1 MWADSLSRS
10 KYYQLTIVV
19 HSKTVFRLCLYKD
32 FFIISVSI
40 SCFFTIQAWIF
51 VSIVHK
57 YVGCC
62 ISRVQSE
69 IKEGI
74 IEMHSIT
81 NTWTHHKLSLKSSV
95 TAYKITRPSQNL
107 RLTRNLSLFSLR
119 IQRSR
124 SHWND
129 FKSFINVWLTLH
141 KRSVIYSS
149 ANRMISWIIQN
160 IIWHRTELKHLTGL
174 GHEYDGSSEKPMC
187 LQGRK
192 HLCHLI
198 NNQILPKLSFH
209 FWHYWCCSAEVP
221 YTLLCLPLGWRKF

>member
-141 KRSVIYSS
+141 KVRHLQQCQPNDLLNNSKHYLTQNRAETLNGFGTRVRRLIRETDVSSRS
-149 ANRMISWIIQN
+149 
-160 IIWHRTELKHLTGL
+160 
-174 GHEYDGSSEKPMC
+174 
-187 LQGRK
+187 
-192 HLCHLI
+192 
-198 NNQILPKLSFH
+198 
-209 FWHYWCCSAEVP
+209 
-221 YTLLCLPLGWRKF
+221 